1 MKEDK
6 GDDLTPQE
14 GEAETQAAEW
24 NESPTPETKEGPE
37 KAKNEE
43 KKEEKLTH
51 AE

>member
-6 GDDLTPQE
+6 GDDLTPKE
-14 GEAETQAAEW
+14 GESEEQAAEG
-24 NESPTPETKEGPE
+24 NESPKLETKEGPE
-37 KAKNEE
+37 KFKNEE